1 MEVRNEDDGSGS
13 EGETKDPIPKCP
25 VSGLSVTQ
33 THKPAGFAECSQ
45 KFPREELFIFLT
57 SEETNT

>member
-1 MEVRNEDDGSGS
+1 MKMMEVGQ
-13 EGETKDPIPKCP
+13 KDPILKCP